1 MAQYGRITRAVRA
14 ATTVETSGAEPI
26 PDAERTGG
34 SGASFTLWF
43 SSNVQFSS
51 LSSGL
56 LATAAFGLGWPQALA
71 AIVLGSAIGAAA
83 IGAMSTF
90 GPRAG
95 VGLLVQSRGP
105 LGRLGSAVPAV
116 LVFFKA
122 CAWFAVNSVLGSF
135 ALQSLLGAGFGLA
148 FTIVTVS
155 QVLIALLGYS
165 FIHLVQKA
173 MAVVLPLLFVG
184 VSLYG
189 FAKSDLGSSFDAHK
203 AGPLGFAGAFAL
215 TVAVQA
221 ARSLSFSSYS
231 ADYTRYM
238 PAGTSP
244 RKLFGNAFGGALLG
258 SVWIASLGAAIGTLT
273 FVGTPTDLVTH
284 VLPSALGALTMLA
297 LGISTIT
304 SSCLDCYSGAMAWL
318 VVGVRMAR
326 WQAVL
331 VVGAIGSAIG
341 WAAGQGNYWESFQNF
356 LILLGNWIA
365 PWIAVMLV
373 HRFFAGAPAG
383 GRPGRFGAGFVSW
396 LLGIA
401 AAVPFMSQPGV
412 FTGPIARSH
421 PALGPCAAA
430 VAFATAG
437 LIHLLLAR
445 VLRRAGAPRTGRPVG
460 PDSNP
465 EPDSS
470 PNPDSNSNPD
480 PNPEEIPV

>member
-1 MAQYGRITRAVRA
+1 MAQHGRITRTIRA
-14 ATTVETSGAEPI
+14 ATEVETSGVAPI
-26 PDAERTGG
+26 PESERTGG

-56 LATAAFGLGWPQALA
+56 LATAVFGLGWLQALV
-71 AIVLGSAIGAAA
+71 AITLGSAIGAAA
-83 IGAMSTF
+83 IGIMSTF

-95 VGLLVQSRGP
+95 VGLLVQSRIP
-105 LGRLGSAVPAV
+105 LGRYGSALPSL

-135 ALQSLLGAGFGLA
+135 ALQSLLGTGFGLA
-148 FTIVTVS
+148 FAIVTVS
-155 QVLIALLGYS
+155 QVVIALLGYG
-165 FIHLVQKA
+165 FIHLVQKV
-173 MAVVLPLLFVG
+173 MAIVLPLLFIG
-184 VSLYG
+184 VSIYG
-189 FAKSDLGSSFDAHK
+189 FSKSHLDSSFDADR
-203 AGPLGFAGAFAL
+203 AGSLGFAGAFAL

-221 ARSLSFSSYS
+221 ARSLSFSSYA

-238 PAGTSP
+238 PSDTPPA
-244 RKLFGNAFGGALLG
+244 RLFRNAFGGALLG
-258 SVWIASLGAAIGTLT
+258 SVWIAGLGAAIGTLT
-273 FVGTPTDLVTH
+273 FVGTPTDLVNN
-284 VLPSALGALTMLA
+284 VLPSSLGALTMLA

-318 VVGVRMAR
+318 VIGVKTAR

-373 HRFFAGAPAG
+373 HHYFAAAPTTG
-383 GRPGRFGAGFVSW
+383 ETPRFGAGFASW

-401 AAVPFMSQPGV
+401 AAIPFMSQPGV
-412 FTGPIARSH
+412 FTGPLADQY
-421 PALGPCAAA
+421 PALGPYAAA

-437 LIHLLLAR
+437 LIHLLLI
-445 VLRRAGAPRTGRPVG
+445 RTTRTRRPV
-460 PDSNP
+460 N
-465 EPDSS
+465 S
-470 PNPDSNSNPD
+470 PTNT
-480 PNPEEIPV
+480 EEIPA